1 MIQQF
6 HSGYIPQNENS
17 NSKRYLYPNVPISI
31 TYNSQIME
39 ANCVHHQVEWIK
51 KMLYKYIWKPLGYIT
66 YMLLFSS

>member
-17 NSKRYLYPNVPISI
+17 NSKRYLYPNVHISI

-39 ANCVHHQVEWIK
+39 ANCVHHQAEWIK
-51 KMLYKYIWKPLGYIT
+51 KMLYKYI
-66 YMLLFSS
+66 

>member
-17 NSKRYLYPNVPISI
+17 NSKRYLYPNVHISI

-39 ANCVHHQVEWIK
+39 ANCVHHQDEWIK
-51 KMLYKYIWKPLGYIT
+51 KMLYKYI
-66 YMLLFSS
+66 